1 MGWVDGW
8 HGGRT
13 DRRTGMVNTA
23 GICAEGCIVK
33 FPFVQAVYIF

>member
-1 MGWVDGW
+1 MDGMAD
-8 HGGRT
+8 GRT